1 MKDDRRMKRRIA
13 QPVIVMGLCSVIW
26 GSQGMRT
33 IAAAPRQLA
42 KSIDTTLCDPPPLGS
57 SGPGDSYS
65 KNPPPGYQIESSSP
79 AVILFQRS
87 SRSYE
92 PAEQIEALHRAIALA
107 PNYPEAYERRAN
119 LYQSQQN
126 WPQAIADFDRAY
138 QLSPDNQYLL
148 EAQGLVHGQAQD
160 WDRLIAVYQ
169 KLNQTRSAST
179 AHNYTV
185 IARAHG
191 ELRQWPQMI
200 AAYTEAI
207 RYVELASSGAISPR
221 GVGLS
226 GNAPEFITQ
235 PREDMTKAELYLY
248 RGYAYELQNQLK
260 AAKADYDR
268 ALKLAKSEDTWAIEN
283 LYRSRCR
290 LKVWMGDRIGGKVD
304 AQIAAQE
311 RQIRQS
317 RLMPTLPDET
327 ALRKARIPTYE
338 APPPMNLTPVGD
350 SLPANSTGIPIVS
363 SESFLNRGL
372 ANLFGWVYEKHI
384 VDPQSAITN
393 FGQAIQLDAKSASAY
408 YHRGVVRSQLQKYDS
423 AIVDFDQAIAI
434 NPQFSLA
441 HAARGEALRQL
452 KRSNEAITSLDQALQ
467 LDPTLAAARLSQGL
481 IWLERGDAK
490 QAESAFDDVLEIDPE
505 SIEALTERAK
515 IRRSRKDIVGATADD
530 RRVKQV
536 RDRWNLPL

>member
-1 MKDDRRMKRRIA
+1 MKRITAR
-13 QPVIVMGLCSVIW
+13 PVIVMGLCGVICS
-26 GSQGMRT
+26 SQGIRA

-42 KSIDTTLCDPPPLGS
+42 KPIDTTLCDPPPLSSSSRGS
-57 SGPGDSYS
+57 DASLPM
-65 KNPPPGYQIESSSP
+65 PPGYQIESSSP

-92 PAEQIEALHRAIALA
+92 PAEQIEALNRAIALA
-107 PNYPEAYERRAN
+107 PNYPEAYEQRAR
-119 LYQSQQN
+119 LYKFRQD

-169 KLNQTRSAST
+169 KLNQTRTAST

-235 PREDMTKAELYLY
+235 PREDITKAELYLY
-248 RGYAYELQNQLK
+248 RGYAYELQNQPK
-260 AAKADYDR
+260 AAKTDYDR
-268 ALKLAKSEDTWAIEN
+268 ALKLAKSEDNWAIEN

-290 LKVWMGDRIGGKVD
+290 LKVRMRDRIGGKVD

-317 RLMPTLPDET
+317 RPTPTLSYEA
-327 ALRKARIPTYE
+327 ALRRDLMSPTYE
-338 APPPMNLTPVGD
+338 APPPMKPVVD
-350 SLPANSTGIPIVS
+350 SLPANSASIPSVS
-363 SESFLNRGL
+363 SQSLLYRGL
-372 ANLFGWVYEKHI
+372 ANLFGSVYEKHTI
-384 VDPQSAITN
+384 EPRSAINN
-393 FGQAIQLDAKSASAY
+393 FDQAIQADSQSAPAY
-408 YHRGVVRSQLQKYDS
+408 YHRGVVRSQLQEHES
-423 AIVDFDQAIAI
+423 AIADFDQAIVL

-441 HAARGEALRQL
+441 HAARGEALRQF
-452 KRSNEAITSLDQALQ
+452 KRSDEAIAALDQALK
-467 LDPTLAAARLSQGL
+467 LDPTLAAARLSQGM
-481 IWLERGDAK
+481 IWLERGDSK
-490 QAESAFDDVLEIDPE
+490 QAESAFNDVLMIDPE
-505 SIEALTERAK
+505 SIKALTERSK
-515 IRRSRKDIVGATADD
+515 IRRSRQDIVGSTADD